1 MPDSSNEDLVRSS
14 IAYLRRVES
23 DQPASSLPAGAFLSL
38 PAGEGEMLP
47 VQLFSHEM
55 AVFYAYDDG
64 SNFTYVTDAMREE
77 SGLSA
82 NELHEVG
89 LANLASRFRDMEL
102 HQGGGMLVLT
112 GDGNFEASMILLGT
126 VWDQLSQHF
135 PNGAIAALPARD
147 VLGLCDAQDNSA
159 VSRLRITAQKLWDDD
174 AEHLLAKDL
183 YARELDGSWTPV
195 R

>member
-1 MPDSSNEDLVRSS
+1 MVVSSNDEQVRSS

-23 DQPASSLPAGAFLSL
+23 EQSAGSPPVGAFLTLPAGDDEL
-38 PAGEGEMLP
+38 LP
-47 VQLFSHEM
+47 VRLFSHEM

-64 SNFTYVTDAMREE
+64 SNFTYVTEAMREE
-77 SGLSA
+77 AGLSVE
-82 NELHEVG
+82 ELHELA
-89 LANLASRFRDMEL
+89 LANLAGRFREMEL

-112 GDGNFEASMILLGT
+112 GDGNFEASMILLDT
-126 VWDQLSQHF
+126 VWDQLAHHF

-159 VSRLRITAQKLWDDD
+159 LNRLRVTAQKLWDDD

-183 YARELDGSWTPV
+183 YARQTHGVWSPIH
-195 R
+195 